1 MEPTN
6 THIKEH
12 YGLITNDTR
21 TTQFNFLIS
30 PPKNR
35 QPPQKHDLVIIDHPT
50 EGENTQIIAEITEIN
65 SYEEIA
71 GTTIG
76 ERIGKLLATT
86 KILTAINTTQPN
98 QPTKPLLTPP
108 NPGSR
113 VYMPYNHFIETLYKQ
128 APNGKPYQT
137 PLHIG
142 KTTTTAITN
151 QNTNQ
156 PINIH
161 IDQPHLTAT
170 HTLISATDG
179 NGKTTLSKTITTQL
193 QNQTTT
199 IIDPNNEYTTKNTQ
213 TTPATTEP
221 AAIIKKIKP
230 NQTLTITAENQTQT
244 QKTQNYTNIL
254 HTIAKA
260 TAEKTTPPMLLIIEE
275 ADTLPA
281 QALLEVTTPKN
292 GIAAILITNHP
303 AALHPKILN
312 QTQTQL
318 IGKTTNPADLAIM
331 QNMIKPNTQ
340 DLTAL
345 GRGEFI
351 LASTNIIYPTKIHA
365 TPP

>member
-12 YGLITNDTR
+12 YGLITNDTN
-21 TTQFNFLIS
+21 TTQFTFLIS
-30 PPKNR
+30 PPKNH
-35 QPPQKHDLVIIDHPT
+35 QPPQKHNLIITDHPT
-50 EGENTQIIAEITEIN
+50 DPNTQILGEITEIH

-71 GTTIG
+71 GSTIR

-86 KILTAINTTQPN
+86 KILTTINTTQPN
-98 QPTKPLLTPP
+98 QPTKPLLIPP
-108 NPGSR
+108 NPGNR
-113 VYMPYNHFIETLYKQ
+113 IYMPYNHYIETLYKHTPQ
-128 APNGKPYQT
+128 GKPYQT
-137 PLHIG
+137 PLNIG
-142 KTTTTAITN
+142 KTTTTAIT
-151 QNTNQ
+151 QENTNQ

-161 IDQPHLTAT
+161 LDQTHLTTT

-179 NGKTTLSKTITTQL
+179 NGKTTLTKTITTQL

-244 QKTQNYTNIL
+244 QKTQNYINIL
-254 HTIAKA
+254 HAIAKA
-260 TAEKTTPPMLLIIEE
+260 RAEKTTPPMLLIIEE

-281 QALLEVTTPKN
+281 QTLLEATTPKN
-292 GIAAILITNHP
+292 GIATILITNHP
-303 AALHPKILN
+303 AALSPKILN

-318 IGKTTNPADLAIM
+318 VGKTTNPADLTIV

-340 DLTAL
+340 DPTTLNI
-345 GRGEFI
+345 GEFI

>member
-12 YGLITNDTR
+12 YGLITNDTS
-21 TTQFNFLIS
+21 TTQFTFLIS

-35 QPPQKHDLVIIDHPT
+35 QPPQKHNLILTDHPT
-50 EGENTQIIAEITEIN
+50 ENENTKILAEITEIN

-71 GTTIG
+71 GSTIR

-86 KILTAINTTQPN
+86 KIITTINTTNPN
-98 QPTKPLLTPP
+98 QPTKPLLIPP

-113 VYMPYNHFIETLYKQ
+113 IYMPYHTLIENLYKH
-128 APNGKPYQT
+128 APTGKPYQT
-137 PLHIG
+137 PLQIG
-142 KTTTTAITN
+142 KTASTATTKE
-151 QNTNQ
+151 NTNQ

-161 IDQPHLTAT
+161 LDQTHLTTT
-170 HTLISATDG
+170 HTLIAATDG
-179 NGKTTLSKTITTQL
+179 NGKTHLAKTIKTQL
-193 QNQTTT
+193 QNQTAI

-221 AAIIKKIKP
+221 AALIKKIKP
-230 NQTLTITAENQTQT
+230 NQTLTITAENQTQI
-244 QKTQNYTNIL
+244 QKTQNYTKIL
-254 HTIAKA
+254 QILAK
-260 TAEKTTPPMLLIIEE
+260 TMAEKTTPPTLLIIEE
-275 ADTLPA
+275 ADTIPT
-281 QALLEVTTPKN
+281 QTLLDITTPKT
-292 GIAAILITNHP
+292 GIATILITNHP
-303 AALHPKILN
+303 AALDPKILN

-318 IGKTTNPADLAIM
+318 IGKTTNPADLSIL

-345 GRGEFI
+345 GIGEFI
-351 LASTNIIYPTKIHA
+351 LASTNIIYPTKIQT